1 MLLRSVQMCMSPA
14 MSNQCS
20 GQVAADDPSS
30 HSRSGGV
37 IVIEIASRM
46 NTNITTALSHAHNN
60 QHQQHISV

>member
-1 MLLRSVQMCMSPA
+1 MTAHVATQCACLL
-14 MSNQCS
+14 QCPIS
-20 GQVAADDPSS
+20 GQVAADYPSS
-30 HSRSGGV
+30 YSRSGGV